1 MTRMHK
7 KSLTSLF
14 SRGSK
19 DLVLVAECGGRVK
32 VHAHLLALHS
42 PMVADLLGEVDMD
55 RFLTLNAS
63 IEELSLGAKKLLEVK
78 ERLEMFNVSSN

>member
-1 MTRMHK
+1 MWEDMTRMHK

-42 PMVADLLGEVDMD
+42 PMVANLLGEVDVEGGCGAI
-55 RFLTLNAS
+55 FVPLPLSSITSLAS
-63 IEELSLGAKKLLEVK
+63 MLLG
-78 ERLEMFNVSSN
+78 R